1 MANTV
6 TLLSYANTFGDWVV
20 TTNKLAQEN
29 NDLAAN
35 NYVKPTG
42 TLFLNSPTLGL
53 QVANNAVVQGQL
65 QVSGVGSS
73 AYIQKNLQVD
83 GSIIG
88 AGNNYFIGNDSNPVA
103 AITQLGTGLILRV
116 NAFGN
121 SLSGNVAAIDANG
134 NVYIGSTTTG
144 PNKLNVSRG
153 NVNFANNLT
162 IGQNT
167 TSDIVRVGTHVAS
180 KDVTASANILGDRV
194 QANTNLISPTLAVSG
209 TAYIYYV
216 QANSAV
222 NTESLTVTSR
232 TITGN
237 LQANTHINSP
247 RVIASSDVITGNL
260 SANTSITV
268 PTLIVNTAINAA
280 TADLYIDDIVAN
292 TVSVQGNFIINGD
305 TVYNSDILTINAD
318 AASPQTGTFASHR
331 GSGNANAEI
340 RWNESQDYWD
350 IRDVNNPT
358 NYSKILTANLISDS
372 LTSTSSSTIASSNA
386 VYSVQ
391 NAVNSVVTPSISAV
405 NTLAT
410 AAYGKANAE
419 GTINNTQNTWITN
432 VNTLATAAYGEANA
446 ESAIN
451 NTQNTWITNTDTKMQ
466 AAYSRANTSVTSVA
480 GTGTAN
486 GISLSGT
493 VTSTGSL
500 TLSGSIPFPVSG
512 SWFQGIP
519 RILNTNGVME
529 IGRYIDF
536 HNASAGTSDYDVRM
550 DCTGSNALTFT
561 GADIT
566 AGTFSA
572 SSDIVKKENIQTID
586 NALTKVSQMRGVS
599 FDWKDTKKK
608 SLGVIAQEVESI
620 VPEIVGTDGD
630 GTKTVSY
637 DSIVGILI
645 EAIKELKAEV
655 DELKK
660 GK

>member
-1 MANTV
+1 M
-6 TLLSYANTFGDWVV
+6 
-20 TTNKLAQEN
+20 Q
-29 NDLAAN
+29 AA
-35 NYVKPTG
+35 Y
-42 TLFLNSPTLGL
+42 
-53 QVANNAVVQGQL
+53 NA
-65 QVSGVGSS
+65 
-73 AYIQKNLQVD
+73 
-83 GSIIG
+83 
-88 AGNNYFIGNDSNPVA
+88 
-103 AITQLGTGLILRV
+103 
-116 NAFGN
+116 
-121 SLSGNVAAIDANG
+121 
-134 NVYIGSTTTG
+134 
-144 PNKLNVSRG
+144 
-153 NVNFANNLT
+153 
-162 IGQNT
+162 
-167 TSDIVRVGTHVAS
+167 
-180 KDVTASANILGDRV
+180 
-194 QANTNLISPTLAVSG
+194 ANTN
-209 TAYIYYV
+209 
-216 QANSAV
+216 
-222 NTESLTVTSR
+222 
-232 TITGN
+232 TGD
-237 LQANTHINSP
+237 I
-247 RVIASSDVITGNL
+247 
-260 SANTSITV
+260 
-268 PTLIVNTAINAA
+268 TAIE
-280 TADLYIDDIVAN
+280 
-292 TVSVQGNFIINGD
+292 TV
-305 TVYNSDILTINAD
+305 
-318 AASPQTGTFASHR
+318 
-331 GSGNANAEI
+331 
-340 RWNESQDYWD
+340 
-350 IRDVNNPT
+350 
-358 NYSKILTANLISDS
+358 
-372 LTSTSSSTIASSNA
+372 
-386 VYSVQ
+386 
-391 NAVNSVVTPSISAV
+391 
-405 NTLAT
+405 
-410 AAYGKANAE
+410 
-419 GTINNTQNTWITN
+419 NNTQNTWITN

-446 ESAIN
+446 ESAINNTQNTWITNTDTKMQAAYNAANTNTGDITAIETVN